1 MAEQYGDFAE
11 VSLSGGMVPSSIF
24 ASQTLLKTVFENL
37 FDNAIKYKKPEQERA
52 RISIAS
58 AQDIDQKRRY
68 LSLLFR
74 DEGIGMNEEE
84 ADRCFYK
91 GKGSR
96 EGWGQGLY
104 FVKYVIGLHA
114 GKIRVG
120 KEYTHLGT
128 GTEIII
134 NLPFVEEALDV

>member
-1 MAEQYGDFAE
+1 MD
-11 VSLSGGMVPSSIF
+11 
-24 ASQTLLKTVFENL
+24 
-37 FDNAIKYKKPEQERA
+37 
-52 RISIAS
+52 
-58 AQDIDQKRRY
+58 
-68 LSLLFR
+68 
-74 DEGIGMNEEE
+74 EEE

-91 GKGSR
+91 GTSSQ

-120 KEYTHLGT
+120 KEYTAPGV

-134 NLPFVEEALDV
+134 NLPFVEEAFDV